1 MAGLEE
7 PTVFDLI
14 FKKDFFLAV
23 KKNSWKK
30 SIFQGRGSRL
40 AVKQCCPSLR
50 GGIHN
55 WCGGSIQ
62 VFMLG
67 KGLLKCIPIPFF
79 SVQNE
84 KEKNAGRVRIT
95 VWNSYLSAKINQ
107 KDKNLFVV
115 TDRGDWVKIKF
126 IFVWKTHNNLT
137 EFLNLY
143 LTLQYR

>member
-1 MAGLEE
+1 MESKHHPILTFSTALFWPDQSFLTHYPVGWAWK

-14 FKKDFFLAV
+14 FKIFFGG

-95 VWNSYLSAKINQ
+95 VWNSYLSAKNQ
-107 KDKNLFVV
+107 SKGQKPFCC
-115 TDRGDWVKIKF
+115 DWQG
-126 IFVWKTHNNLT
+126 WLS
-137 EFLNLY
+137 
-143 LTLQYR
+143 